1 MFARRFPQFNNGL
14 GHDSMPTSLSST
26 LSRLQF
32 SGGSGSGQRGIRR
45 ERPRLN
51 ANVSDICLT
60 LGDIIEELGI
70 PIRVP
75 SARIMRQV
83 LGLLVVVWFVLCH
96 PSGGQ
101 SSCPNRIRKPWGVM
115 TQAERNLYVEALGIG
130 MQKGYHILFTEVASE
145 KTSSTEFLRTC
156 GFLYWNRRFVLAYE
170 NMLRSLGP
178 KYACLTIP
186 YWDYFAD
193 YARFVAKKCE
203 NNGTSIEACSP
214 ILRGLGGSQGTT
226 RSVTINGRTFAGNCV
241 TKAPANSFCESST
254 ITTSSQCS
262 RCIPR
267 GNWAEKT
274 FPASFGYA
282 GLGVALGE
290 AGGFRD
296 VTQNI
301 QTGTHST

>member
-1 MFARRFPQFNNGL
+1 
-14 GHDSMPTSLSST
+14 
-26 LSRLQF
+26 
-32 SGGSGSGQRGIRR
+32 
-45 ERPRLN
+45 
-51 ANVSDICLT
+51 
-60 LGDIIEELGI
+60 
-70 PIRVP
+70 
-75 SARIMRQV
+75 MRQV

-241 TKAPANSFCESST
+241 TKHQPTRFAKAPQ
-254 ITTSSQCS
+254 SQRLVNVRAAFHEEIGQRRLS
-262 RCIPR
+262 LPALDTLDWVWR
-267 GNWAEKT
+267 WAKQVDFEM
-274 FPASFGYA
+274 
-282 GLGVALGE
+282 
-290 AGGFRD
+290 
-296 VTQNI
+296 
-301 QTGTHST
+301 